1 MAVGSVHRATNTPV
15 TMQSE
20 IKNGESPTVTS
31 LVGASAAPSHAPAA
45 NPESTPSEWSGGA
58 VLWKSASGWVASFSR
73 SSSLIYLPATH
84 ERQKKCAFAVRP
96 TARQGRGKFPL
107 VQVNQQQEAQRQGS
121 DRHPEVDVGDDGFE

>member
-45 NPESTPSEWSGGA
+45 NPESTPSAWSGWA
-58 VLWKSASGWVASFSR
+58 VPWESTSGWVASFGR
-73 SSSLIYLPATH
+73 PSSLIYLSAMH
-84 ERQKKCAFAVRP
+84 ERKKKSAFAVR
-96 TARQGRGKFPL
+96 TTTHQGRGNFPL
-107 VQVNQQQEAQRQGS
+107 VQVNQQQEAQRQDS